1 MALIPCG
8 ECGRE
13 VSDKAAACPHCGA
26 PVSSGESVQNR
37 RVEESQPRKTSRWK
51 WVVGVPVGTF
61 ILLMIIGSCAD
72 TPEARERQSSR
83 EAIDLCWSEQA
94 KKSNSPGAS
103 RFIAGACE
111 KMENDYRRKWGRNP

>member
-1 MALIPCG
+1 MALISCG

-26 PVSSGESVQNR
+26 PVGSSEAVTSR
-37 RVEESQPRKTSRWK
+37 SASEAQPKKTSRWR
-51 WVVGVPVGTF
+51 WVIGVPVGAF

-83 EAIDLCWSEQA
+83 EAIDFCWSEQA
-94 KKSNSPGAS
+94 KKSNSSGAS

-111 KMENDYRRKWGRNP
+111 KMEDDYLRKWGHRP